1 MNVIRGSNQRPTWGI
16 DSIADTFNALAVI
29 NCPSVLKTALLIF
42 LALCLVLTDGAA
54 AATDEIKSTGAMVPL
69 KSVAQIKIDDD
80 NHPLNFPVEV
90 FFDPVEEEIYLIN
103 GGINRV
109 VVYGPDFFPRV
120 SIGIG
125 RGVLS
130 PTGVLVMRS
139 GEVYITQVQTSR
151 NPSSRITILNGAF
164 FVDREIFL
172 DQIPEAADFRPKQLI
187 VSRDGIIYL
196 AGDNMRGVLVLDNEG
211 NFLRRLQPKDQIV
224 IRGAE
229 EAAMQA
235 AEEEEQQAE
244 QGQQFSVEIEETA
257 PEEEVYA
264 DIPEEFRPKTRE
276 ERMSESQEVFGPVKI
291 NHVNIDSVGNLYLT
305 SAETGKIYVYG
316 PDEGFRYS
324 FGTKGGSPGQ
334 MSMPKSLAIDEE
346 NELIYVVDYM
356 RHSILA
362 YEMKTGEYL
371 FEFGGR
377 GIGPGFFNFPTSI
390 TINNYN
396 QVIIADLYNKRV
408 QVLEIGFEAI
418 SYYRDALTAE
428 LLPESTDSVESAEQD
443 EFVAGQP
450 GEVSDQENEPE
461 AVLEQ
466 PEEVFE
472 EEIVEE
478 LVAGQPDDVRDQ
490 ENEPQAS
497 LEQPEEVFEEE
508 IVEELVAGQP
518 DPPGQAGPVP
528 AQKPEVP
535 AAQTEVL
542 QESSKPDD
550 EISPA
555 PPSPLDQPAPAA
567 QAEAPKT
574 PAVEASEK
582 PSEPGMPAVQP
593 PDFGAVEPFVK
604 SWAAAWE
611 QQDIELY
618 LSHYSRD
625 FSTPGGISIT
635 AWEKDRHKRLGRPK
649 FIRIGILDM
658 QKQKLND
665 SRAQVTFIQEFQ
677 TDTYSD
683 QGLKTLELIWENGGW
698 LIINEIWKVL

>member
-1 MNVIRGSNQRPTWGI
+1 VNVIRGSNQRPTWGI

-29 NCPSVLKTALLIF
+29 NCPSVLKTALLSF
-42 LALCLVLTDGAA
+42 LAACLVLTDGPAA
-54 AATDEIKSTGAMVPL
+54 ASDFMVPV
-69 KSVAQIKIDDD
+69 KSIAQIKIDDN

-103 GGINRV
+103 GGNNRV
-109 VVYGPDFFPRV
+109 VVYGPDFFPRL

-125 RGVLS
+125 RGVLT
-130 PTGVLVMRS
+130 PTGVLVMRN
-139 GEVYITQVQTSR
+139 GEVYITQVQTTR

-172 DQIPEAADFRPKQLI
+172 DQIPEAADFRPKQLM
-187 VSRDGIIYL
+187 VSRSGIIYL

-211 NFLRRLQPKDQIV
+211 NFLRRLQPMDQIV

-229 EAAMQA
+229 EAAMLA
-235 AEEEEQQAE
+235 AEEEEQQAD
-244 QGQQFSVEIEETA
+244 QGQQFSVEIEETV

-276 ERMSESQEVFGPVKI
+276 ERMSELQDVIGPVKI
-291 NHVNIDSVGNLYLT
+291 NHVNIDSAGNLYLT

-316 PDEGFRYS
+316 PDEGFRFS
-324 FGTKGGSPGQ
+324 FGIKGGSPGQ
-334 MSMPKSLAIDEE
+334 MSLPRSLAIDE
-346 NELIYVVDYM
+346 NHELIYVVDYM
-356 RHSILA
+356 RHSVLA

-371 FEFGGR
+371 FEIGGR
-377 GIGPGFFNFPTSI
+377 GISPGFFNYPTSI
-390 TINNYN
+390 TINNYD
-396 QVIIADLYNKRV
+396 QVIITDLYNKRV

-418 SYYRDALTAE
+418 SYYRDALTVE
-428 LLPESTDSVESAEQD
+428 LSPESTDTEESAEQD
-443 EFVAGQP
+443 ELVAGQP
-450 GEVSDQENEPE
+450 DEVSDQENEPE

-478 LVAGQPDDVRDQ
+478 PVAGQPDEVSFQ

-497 LEQPEEVFEEE
+497 LEQ
-508 IVEELVAGQP
+508 A
-518 DPPGQAGPVP
+518 DPPDHAGPVP
-528 AQKPEVP
+528 AQKPEVLA
-535 AAQTEVL
+535 AAQTELL

-555 PPSPLDQPAPAA
+555 PPSPRDQPAAA
-567 QAEAPKT
+567 AEAEAPKT
-574 PAVEASEK
+574 SAVEASEK

-611 QQDIELY
+611 QQDVEVF

-665 SRAQVTFIQEFQ
+665 SRAQVTFIQEYQ

-683 QGLKTLELIWENGGW
+683 QGLKTLELIWENGSW
-698 LIINEIWKVL
+698 LIINEIWKVQ